1 VVPADISEYRVEAE
15 DIYVLCSDGLTD
27 MVDADVVRDVV
38 IAKRA
43 DLAEAAAELIDVAN
57 QNGGRD
63 NISVV
68 LLRVPAEFLP
78 SSGWLQ
84 RWLAKKPA

>member
-1 VVPADISEYRVEAE
+1 MVEP
-15 DIYVLCSDGLTD
+15 DVLHSIIDS
-27 MVDADVVRDVV
+27 
-38 IAKRA
+38 KRA

-68 LLRVPAEFLP
+68 LVRVPAEFLP
-78 SSGWLQ
+78 SSGWAQ
-84 RWLAKKPA
+84 RWLAKKKG